1 MSTFRNV
8 SLFVSGGFC
17 TFLLQNYI
25 EPVLSVNFGD
35 CGLGYI
41 SAADTLA
48 AMLWRTW

>member
-8 SLFVSGGFC
+8 NLFVSGGFC
-17 TFLLQNYI
+17 TFLLQNYV

-48 AMLWRTW
+48 AMLWRMR